1 MVVFM
6 FQKLQVILVL
16 EYLHGNI
23 WSLDNGMNYIISNFE
38 NNNLEQFI
46 DNYKLKEILNFYK
59 NQKILQKKIQE
70 KNIKY
75 Q

>member
-1 MVVFM
+1 
-6 FQKLQVILVL
+6 
-16 EYLHGNI
+16 
-23 WSLDNGMNYIISNFE
+23 MNYIISNFI

-59 NQKILQKKIQE
+59 NQKISLKKIQE